1 LRAFRYVT
9 LPLIAPGVVSAALFA
24 FVISFDEAVVS
35 FFISNLDRKTLPRK
49 MFEDIDYN
57 ISPTLAA
64 VATMLTVLTVV
75 ALLLGYV
82 LKRGLE
88 RRAGAGAKT

>member
-1 LRAFRYVT
+1 
-9 LPLIAPGVVSAALFA
+9 
-24 FVISFDEAVVS
+24 VVS

-64 VATMLTVLTVV
+64 VATMLTALTVA
-75 ALLLGYV
+75 ALLLGYA
-82 LKRGLE
+82 LKHGLE
-88 RRAGAGAKT
+88 RRAGARAKPGPV